1 MIRVV
6 APSRLHFGL
15 FHVPVGG
22 AEGAER
28 AFGGVGL
35 MIDRPGVVV
44 VVRPAESWQFE
55 GPLAS
60 RAQVFAARFM
70 ASLPEGARRPFQVL
84 VERSPP
90 EHTGLG
96 VGTQLGLAVAKAL
109 AVACGEPELPSAQL
123 AVRVGRGE
131 RSAIGV
137 HGFDRGGL
145 LADAGKRAG
154 EAVSPLLAHVTVPD
168 EWRVVLFLP
177 RTADLWHTDRERAAF
192 AAASPGEPDTLRR
205 IAETAILPAAEGGDL
220 EAFGEAVYEFNQRAG
235 EPFAA
240 AQGGVYAS
248 PEIASLIAD
257 VRECGVAG
265 VGQSSWGPTVF
276 AVVGGGDAAVSLLER
291 FRGRA
296 PAFVSRVSV
305 GGHAVQC
312 DPPAGD

>member
-15 FHVPVGG
+15 FRVPLPGG
-22 AEGAER
+22 EAGAR

-35 MIDRPGVVV
+35 MVDRPGAVVT
-44 VVRPAESWQFE
+44 VRSADVWQFE

-70 ASLPEGARRPFQVL
+70 LSLPEERRKAFQVL
-84 VERSPP
+84 VERCPA

-109 AVACGEPELPSAQL
+109 AVACGEGDLPARELA
-123 AVRVGRGE
+123 ARVGRGE

-145 LADAGKRAG
+145 LVDAGKAAG
-154 EAVSPLLAHVTVPD
+154 EAVSPLLAHLTLPD
-168 EWRVVLFLP
+168 AWRVVLFTP
-177 RTADLWHTDRERAAF
+177 PVAGRWHGDDERRAF
-192 AAASPGEPDTLRR
+192 AQAASGDPGALRHL
-205 IAETAILPAAEGGDL
+205 AETEIVPAAARGDL
-220 EAFGEAVYEFNQRAG
+220 DAFGEAVYEFNRRAG

-240 AQGGVYAS
+240 AQGGIYAS
-248 PEIASLIAD
+248 TDIAGLIAD
-257 VRECGVAG
+257 VREWGVNG

-276 AVVGGGDAAVSLLER
+276 AVVGDGDAALSLVQR

-296 PAFVSRVSV
+296 PGFVARVSAD
-305 GGHAVQC
+305 GHTVQEE
-312 DPPAGD
+312 